1 MDINDTFGQP
11 IVEPET
17 FEYKDPAISPFD
29 FVNAINFN
37 KNDLMVDDWSEK
49 QYVPYIVNKALSYGA
64 DTVIPANEM
73 NSRPHLDKKL
83 QFQFL
88 LNNIRPKKRFNKWIK
103 AEKIESI
110 EVIKQYYGYSNE
122 KARQVI
128 PLLDQSKIDYLKQKL
143 EKGGINNVKRV
154 LQD

>member
-1 MDINDTFGQP
+1 MFGEP
-11 IVEPET
+11 KVEIVIEP
-17 FEYKDPAISPFD
+17 YKAPGISPFD
-29 FVNAINFN
+29 FINAITYN
-37 KNDLMVDDWSEK
+37 KNDLMVDDWAEK
-49 QYVPYIVNKALSYGA
+49 QYTPYIVNKGLSYGA
-64 DTVIPANEM
+64 DTVIQANEM

-88 LNNIRPKKRFNKWIK
+88 INNIRPKKRYNKWIK

-110 EVIKQYYGYSNE
+110 EVIKQYYGYSTD
-122 KARQVI
+122 KARQVL
-128 PLLDQSKIDYLKQKL
+128 PLLDQSQIDLIKQKL